1 MRIGGQATVTGTTA
15 TKGVPWVHILAHKQD
30 KMQLGTAE
38 GFVSVSVFISVS
50 SFLCL
55 SVSLFLSVSLCLSPI
70 LYCFVQHT
78 DLVCGMQ
85 PRLTLN
91 SLHSAGYP

>member
-38 GFVSVSVFISVS
+38 GFVSVSV
-50 SFLCL
+50 
-55 SVSLFLSVSLCLSPI
+55 SLFLSLSLKFS
-70 LYCFVQHT
+70 
-78 DLVCGMQ
+78 
-85 PRLTLN
+85 
-91 SLHSAGYP
+91 SLKPSCASK